1 MKNNKLVYVVCPDR
15 ERPIGGVKQLYRI
28 VDILNLN
35 GYEAYIAH
43 SKKNFRVTW
52 FENQTP
58 IRYFPNLFA
67 QLSFHKRKKRKI
79 KIPLS
84 LRQAFINKRM
94 PEADSIIIFP
104 EIYGPNINKL
114 VPDSKIV
121 IFNQNCYYSFNNF
134 KALTHEESA
143 YSHPNTLGCIVVSKD
158 SLQYLEYTFP
168 RLNIARIRL
177 GLSKCFQ
184 YSEFKKK
191 QIAFMPRKLSED
203 SSQLFH
209 ILSNRMN
216 LAGWQFVAIDK
227 MDEFEVARVLKDS
240 AIFLSFNYRE
250 GFGLP
255 PVEAMACGCYVIGY
269 TGNGGEEYFNDDF
282 SSAIADGNIVAF
294 AKEIERIMDI
304 YNNTPDKIIMKGR
317 LASEY
322 VLNTYNTDHE
332 TEDITTAWNQILENN
347 RE

>member
-1 MKNNKLVYVVCPDR
+1 MGNKKLVYVVCPDR
-15 ERPIGGVKQLYRI
+15 KGPIGGVKQLYRI

-35 GYEAYIAH
+35 GFEAYIAH
-43 SKKNFRVTW
+43 SKKDFRVTW

-84 LRQAFINKRM
+84 IRQAFINKRM

-104 EIYGPNINKL
+104 EIYGPNINLL

-134 KALTHEESA
+134 KSLTNEKSA
-143 YSHPNTLGCIVVSKD
+143 YTHPNTLGCIVVSDD
-158 SLQYLEYTFP
+158 SLNYLSYTFP
-168 RLNIARIRL
+168 TLKVSRIRL
-177 GLSKCFQ
+177 GLSKCFK
-184 YSEFKKK
+184 YSGIKQK
-191 QIAFMPRKLSED
+191 QIAFMPRKLAED
-203 SSQLFH
+203 SSQIFH
-209 ILSNRMN
+209 ILSNRLD
-216 LAGWQFVAIDK
+216 LADWKFIAIDK
-227 MDEFEVARVLKDS
+227 MDESQVADVLKDS

-269 TGNGGEEYFNDDF
+269 TGNGGKEYFNDDF
-282 SSAIADGNIVAF
+282 SSPIEDGNIIAF
-294 AKEIERIMDI
+294 AKEIECVMNV
-304 YNNTPDKIIMKGR
+304 YNSAPDQILKKGK
-317 LASEY
+317 LASNY
-322 VLNTYNTDHE
+322 VLGMYNTKHE
-332 TEDITTAWNQILENN
+332 MEDIMTSWKQILDDVL
-347 RE
+347 